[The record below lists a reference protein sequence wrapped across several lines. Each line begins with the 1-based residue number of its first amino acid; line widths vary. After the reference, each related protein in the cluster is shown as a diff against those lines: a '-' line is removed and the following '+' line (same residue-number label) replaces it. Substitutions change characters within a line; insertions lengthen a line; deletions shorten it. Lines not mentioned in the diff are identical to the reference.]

1 MDAAAVM
8 SRFADREYG
17 QNIFVDPPIFDERA
31 KLYHSNIR
39 SKIPVFIY
47 DDRSSA
53 DYKIRVL
60 KIDSLGSIYIN
71 DKLELMTQ
79 LTTYRDKCYENL
91 DNLLAL
97 WHQTIENIVVTSSS
111 DQFAHIIAFT
121 NHFGKIELIIEN
133 LIENGEIKNDD
144 LVKGMRLHDRNRLKR
159 YLKLLEGLQLVRT
172 VEDGYK
178 SGNYLVELLSKD
190 MSPEARWVA
199 ILSYVI
205 RNRYLTLKNAFGI
218 TILDK
223 TISIDN
229 IIYSPELKMK
239 EAVYQRKS
247 TIAEKFKSRYKKNIN
262 PLHLTRCLRRLEKV
276 DAITK
281 RGPNYF
287 GRDDLR
293 ETMIQRIER
302 EPPLSIHPL

>member
-1 MDAAAVM
+1 MDAAVIM

-17 QNIFVDPPIFDERA
+17 QNIFVDPPIFDEKS

-71 DKLELMTQ
+71 DKLELMPQ

-97 WHQTIENIVVTSSS
+97 WRQTIENIVVTSSS
-111 DQFAHIIAFT
+111 DQFAHIYAFT
-121 NHFGKIELIIEN
+121 NHFGQIELIIEN
-133 LIENGEIKNDD
+133 LIEHGEIKHDD
-144 LVKGMRLHDRNRLKR
+144 LRKGMHVHARNKLKR
-159 YLKLLEGLQLVRT
+159 YLNLLEGLQLVRT

-190 MSPEARWVA
+190 MSPEDRWVA

-205 RNRYLTLKNAFGI
+205 RNRYLTLKKVFEI

-229 IIYSPELKMK
+229 IIYFPEINVK

-247 TIAEKFKSRYKKNIN
+247 TIAENYKYRYNKNIN

-276 DAITK
+276 DAIS
-281 RGPNYF
+281 REGSNYF

-293 ETMIQRIER
+293 ETMIQRIES